1 MKKMEEITFYRNKRG
16 DKIWRVDRVDE
27 IGGIEVSFDKK
38 KIYNLWTDYPSKF
51 SAEEIEI
58 IKKKCLTWLT
68 FFRVEKKNKVGE
80 MNILSLIA

>member
-1 MKKMEEITFYRNKRG
+1 MEEITFYRNKRG

-38 KIYNLWTDYPSKF
+38 KIYNLWTDYPSSFRQKK
-51 SAEEIEI
+51 SRLLR
-58 IKKKCLTWLT
+58 KKCLTGLT
-68 FFRVEKKNKVGE
+68 FLRAEKKNKVGR

>member
-1 MKKMEEITFYRNKRG
+1 MSKMKKMEEITFYRNKRG
-16 DKIWRVDRVDE
+16 DKVWRVDRVDE

-58 IKKKCLTWLT
+58 IKKEMPYWVD
-68 FFRVEKKNKVGE
+68 FFKSREE
-80 MNILSLIA
+80 E

>member
-1 MKKMEEITFYRNKRG
+1 MSKMKKMEEITFYRNKRG

-38 KIYNLWTDYPSKF
+38 KIYNLWTDYLSKF

-58 IKKKCLTWLT
+58 IKK
-68 FFRVEKKNKVGE
+68 E
-80 MNILSLIA
+80 MP